1 MMGGD
6 SAPGTTV
13 DGALCAVRAD
23 PLLRVVLV
31 GPRDVAV
38 RLLHAGGG
46 SDRVT
51 VEDATQVVGMGEDPV
66 RAVRAKRAA
75 SVRVAARLVRDGDA
89 DAFVSAGSTGA
100 TVAAALFTIG
110 RVRGMAR
117 IALAVVVPAAD
128 APVILLDAGASP
140 EVTVEGLT
148 QHAVAGSA
156 YARVRLGLDAPRVGL
171 LSIGEEAGKGDDVRK
186 RAYEELSRLD
196 DIDFVGNVEGGDVA
210 TGGRADVVVTD
221 GFTGNVLLKGME
233 GAIAMATAALA
244 SAIGADP
251 ALRQAATLLRPAFA
265 HAAGSID
272 PDRHGGAVLLGVDGV
287 TVVGHGASSATSI
300 RASVTVAAD
309 AVRSGALATVAD
321 AIGRSAARSRLGRA
335 AGWLHKS

>member
-1 MMGGD
+1 
-6 SAPGTTV
+6 
-13 DGALCAVRAD
+13 
-23 PLLRVVLV
+23 
-31 GPRDVAV
+31 
-38 RLLHAGGG
+38 
-46 SDRVT
+46 
-51 VEDATQVVGMGEDPV
+51 
-66 RAVRAKRAA
+66 
-75 SVRVAARLVRDGDA
+75 
-89 DAFVSAGSTGA
+89 
-100 TVAAALFTIG
+100 
-110 RVRGMAR
+110 MAR

-251 ALRQAATLLRPAFA
+251 ALRQAATLAAPGVRARRRQHRPRPARRRG
-265 HAAGSID
+265 AARRRRCDGRRPWRLVGD
-272 PDRHGGAVLLGVDGV
+272 LHPGERHRGGRRRAVRRAGDRCGRDRPLGGAQPARPRCGLAAQVMIDRP
-287 TVVGHGASSATSI
+287 VGSQ
-300 RASVTVAAD
+300 AD
-309 AVRSGALATVAD
+309 PA
-321 AIGRSAARSRLGRA
+321 AARPLRR
-335 AGWLHKS
+335 

>member
-1 MMGGD
+1 
-6 SAPGTTV
+6 
-13 DGALCAVRAD
+13 
-23 PLLRVVLV
+23 
-31 GPRDVAV
+31 
-38 RLLHAGGG
+38 
-46 SDRVT
+46 
-51 VEDATQVVGMGEDPV
+51 
-66 RAVRAKRAA
+66 
-75 SVRVAARLVRDGDA
+75 VRVAARLVRDGDA

-251 ALRQAATLLRPAFA
+251 ALRQAATLLRPAFE

-272 PDRHGGAVLLGVDGV
+272 PDRHGGAVLPRRRRCDRRRA
-287 TVVGHGASSATSI
+287 TGASSATSI
-300 RASVTVAAD
+300 QGRASPWPADACGPARWRRCGRDRPLGGAQPPRPRCRLAAQVMIDRPGRVAGGPGGRTGRCAGEVTV
-309 AVRSGALATVAD
+309 SEQATD
-321 AIGRSAARSRLGRA
+321 RSAPGGDHRRHAERPCAAAARR
-335 AGWLHKS
+335 